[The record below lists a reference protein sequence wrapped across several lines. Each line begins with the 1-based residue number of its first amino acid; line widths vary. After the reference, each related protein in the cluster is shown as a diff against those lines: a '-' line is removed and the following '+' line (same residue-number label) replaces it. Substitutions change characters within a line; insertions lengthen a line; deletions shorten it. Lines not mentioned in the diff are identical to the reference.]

1 MKNKRTIKIFLASS
15 EELENDRNAFGNLV
29 RRLDRIYEKRGG
41 RIELFEWED
50 CDAAY
55 NNRRK
60 QDEYNEQVRA
70 SDMFL
75 ALFHIKAGK
84 YTIEEFDV
92 ATKEYQRT
100 KRSPKSYVYLRDLQ
114 EGERESIELT
124 EFKRRLFDEMGHYWS
139 RYNNKD
145 SLQLHFVMQLQ
156 LVENYRMEELKVENG
171 EVCLADMTI
180 ARMEG
185 LRFATDNPDY
195 QRMSQRLTELP
206 LEIDDTILLIN
217 DHPDIERY
225 QDKLQKLLDERN
237 RLQVDFN
244 EQQNLLLDTAKRIAA
259 LQGAAI
265 TGRRR
270 RAIEAFERGDVQEA
284 NIILNEAERD
294 GDARF
299 ADFERKEEIRNKEIK
314 NIHSDIECLFM
325 QTTTVMADA
334 AIPIQ
339 ERINKTIELYKK
351 ADLRASRTNYD
362 GSRHNL
368 LLFVYGK
375 FLLEYGRY
383 SDSIKVYLRLID
395 LYEEETPNMAKI
407 YSNLG
412 LAYKSLNDYDNALE
426 CYFKALTISEF
437 HWGKNHIN
445 TAMVNNNI
453 GNVYRNLEDYTKA
466 LDYQLKALAII
477 QKQFGRKHPLTAQQ
491 LNNIGNVYFCMED
504 YNKAREYL
512 FRAIKIYEESLGL
525 DHPNTATSYNNLG
538 SVFYKMGKYSE
549 ALSYYTK
556 ALEIREKKL
565 GNNHPDTLISYKNI
579 SNVYKGKGYGYT
591 KWASDKASLCH
602 NMGFVFDFQ
611 DDNTDNYETAI
622 KYFQKS
628 LGKNDISKASD
639 ISSSKEMREFINE
652 ISIIKDL
659 ENRQALDYYNRILK
673 IREDH
678 YGVDS
683 CYVADIYSKIGL
695 VYYNM
700 GDYKNAMSYYKKT
713 EDIFEKEFGVSHPCV
728 IKMRDIINLTK
739 QQLYRQSIN

>member
-1 MKNKRTIKIFLASS
+1 MRTIKIFLASS
-15 EELENDRNAFGNLV
+15 EELANDRNAFGNLV
-29 RRLDRIYEKRGG
+29 RRLDDIYEKR
-41 RIELFEWED
+41 RIRIKLEPWED
-50 CDAAY
+50 FDAAY

-60 QDEYNEQVRA
+60 QDEYNDKVRA

-75 ALFHIKAGK
+75 ALFHKKAGRF
-84 YTIEEFDV
+84 TIEEFDV
-92 ATKEYQRT
+92 ASEEFRRT
-100 KRSPKSYVYLRDLQ
+100 SISPKTYVYCRKLEEEEQ
-114 EGERESIELT
+114 ESTELKD
-124 EFKRRLFDEMGHYWS
+124 FKKRLFEEMGHYWS
-139 RYNNKD
+139 NYDNQD
-145 SLQLHFVMQLQ
+145 SMQLHFVMQLQ
-156 LVENYRMEELKVENG
+156 LVENSHLDELKVENG
-171 EVCLADMTI
+171 DIRFADMTV
-180 ARMEG
+180 ARMEE

-206 LEIDDTILLIN
+206 QEIEDARLLIN

-244 EQQNLLLDTAKRIAA
+244 KQQNLLLDTVKRIAA
-259 LQGAAI
+259 LQEATI
-265 TGRRR
+265 TGRMR

-284 NIILNEAERD
+284 NIIFDEAEKD

-299 ADFERKEEIRNKEIK
+299 ADFERKEAIRNKEIK
-314 NIHSDIECLFM
+314 NIHSDIECLLM

-334 AIPIQ
+334 TIPIQ

-362 GSRHNL
+362 GSRLNL

-375 FLLEYGRY
+375 FLLEYDRY

-395 LYEEETPNMAKI
+395 LYEEETPNIAKI

-412 LAYKSLNDYDNALE
+412 LAYKSLDDYDNAFE
-426 CYFKALTISEF
+426 CYFKALTISEC

-445 TAMVNNNI
+445 TAMINNNI
-453 GNVYRNLEDYTKA
+453 GNVYRSLENYTKA
-466 LDYQLKALAII
+466 LDHQLEALAII
-477 QKQFGRKHPLTAQQ
+477 QKQFGKKHHYTAQQ
-491 LNNIGNVYFCMED
+491 LNNIGNVYLCMDD

-512 FRAIKIYEESLGL
+512 FRAIKIYEETLGR

-538 SVFYKMGKYSE
+538 SVFYKMGNYSE

-591 KWASDKASLCH
+591 KWASDKASLCR

-611 DDNTDNYETAI
+611 DDSTDNYETAMQ
-622 KYFQKS
+622 YFQKS
-628 LGKNDISKASD
+628 LGKNDICEASD
-639 ISSSKEMREFINE
+639 ISSSKEMRKFINE
-652 ISIIKDL
+652 ISTIKDL

-673 IREDH
+673 VREDF
-678 YGVDS
+678 YGADS

-700 GDYKNAMSYYKKT
+700 REYENALSYYKKT
-713 EDIFEKEFGVSHPCV
+713 LAVFEKEFGITHPYV
-728 IKMRDIINLTK
+728 VKMRKIINLTK
-739 QQLYRQSIN
+739 QQLSSKSINKD